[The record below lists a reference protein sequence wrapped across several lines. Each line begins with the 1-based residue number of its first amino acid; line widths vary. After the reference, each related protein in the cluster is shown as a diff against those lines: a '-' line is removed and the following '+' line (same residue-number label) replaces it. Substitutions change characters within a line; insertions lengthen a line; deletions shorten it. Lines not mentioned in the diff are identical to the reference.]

1 MQIIMMAIVI
11 LGLLAVGYWWG
22 QTLKPVRIIRDQ
34 LEAIDEGAYPQAY
47 EYLSATAK
55 AKLSFNEFVDLILKN
70 TAVMEC
76 RDSTFISRKVSG
88 TSAAISG
95 VLEGYGIYRSS
106 AMYVLVKEHDQW
118 KIERFEWSPEP

>member
-1 MQIIMMAIVI
+1 MQRMIGVIVV
-11 LGLLAVGYWWG
+11 LGVLGFGYWWG

-47 EYLSATAK
+47 EYLSSTAK
-55 AKLSFNEFVDLILKN
+55 AKLSFNEFVNLISKN

-88 TSAAISG
+88 TTAAISG
-95 VLEGYGIYRSS
+95 VLEGYGIYRSD
-106 AMYVLVKEHDQW
+106 AMYVLVKENDQW
-118 KIERFEWSPEP
+118 KIERFEWNPLP